1 MTQPLLLVS
10 FDRILSRSQRRQELG
25 SVLFDVVGTS
35 TSAQGLG
42 DLSYGKARLAM
53 LNGAFL
59 LLWFVLLS
67 PPKALMGT
75 VRPTQR

>member
-1 MTQPLLLVS
+1 
-10 FDRILSRSQRRQELG
+10 
-25 SVLFDVVGTS
+25 
-35 TSAQGLG
+35 
-42 DLSYGKARLAM
+42 LAT